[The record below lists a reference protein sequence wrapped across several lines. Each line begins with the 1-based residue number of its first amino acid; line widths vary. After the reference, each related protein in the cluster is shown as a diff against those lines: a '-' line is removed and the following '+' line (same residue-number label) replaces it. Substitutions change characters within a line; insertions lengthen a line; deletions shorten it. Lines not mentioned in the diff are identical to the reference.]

1 MPAYTTV
8 LLTGVTG
15 YIGSHTTIQLL
26 NRGYRVI
33 GTLRSSNR
41 IEEIRQTLAI
51 HTPYIDQLELQV
63 ADLSRSEDWP
73 PLVAQANAIMHIASP
88 VPLKRPKDENSV
100 IQPAMQGVEYIFQAA
115 QQAGVSRIILTSS
128 IAAACYGKERFKTFT
143 EEDWSD
149 PENKKDHSAYTR
161 SKTYAERLAWDF
173 AKESDGSIQLT
184 TILPGLVI
192 GPVLEKDYGVS
203 ATLIKRLMDGS
214 TPAMPKL
221 GIPMVDVRSV
231 AELHVL
237 ALEQEASIGHR
248 IFATDQFTY
257 LHEVAE
263 TLRIAFPDYR
273 IPKMRVPDWLLH
285 LAALFD
291 KELSQVKFEI
301 NAERRTDN
309 QKARELLAW
318 RPIPLER
325 SILDTAQSMI
335 HHGIV

>member
-1 MPAYTTV
+1 MPAYSTV
-8 LLTGVTG
+8 LLTGGTG
-15 YIGSHTTIQLL
+15 YIGSHTAIQLL

-33 GTLRSSNR
+33 GTLRSPNR
-41 IEEIRQTLAI
+41 IEEIRQTLAA
-51 HTPYIDQLELQV
+51 HTPHIDQLELRV
-63 ADLSRSEDWP
+63 ADLTRAEDWP
-73 PLVAQANAIMHIASP
+73 PLVAQAQAIMHIASP
-88 VPLKRPKDENSV
+88 VPLKKPKDENSV
-100 IQPAMQGVEYIFQAA
+100 IQPAMQGVEHIFQAA
-115 QQAGVSRIILTSS
+115 QQAGVTRIILTSS

-149 PENKKDHSAYTR
+149 PENKRDHSAYTR
-161 SKTYAERLAWDF
+161 SKTYAERLAWDHTNKSNG
-173 AKESDGSIQLT
+173 AIQLT

-203 ATLIKRLMDGS
+203 ATLVKRLLDGS

-231 AELHVL
+231 AELHIL
-237 ALEQEASIGHR
+237 ALEEQDSIGHR

-263 TLRIAFPDYR
+263 TLRLAFPDYR
-273 IPKMRVPDWLLH
+273 IPKIKVPDWLLH
-285 LAALFD
+285 LAAIFD
-291 KELSQVKFEI
+291 PELSQVKFEI

-309 QKARELLAW
+309 QKARNLLGW
-318 RPIPLER
+318 HPIPLER

-335 HHGIV
+335 DHGIV

>member
-1 MPAYTTV
+1 MSAHSTV

-15 YIGSHTTIQLL
+15 YIGSHTAIQLL

-33 GTLRSSNR
+33 GTLRSVKR
-41 IEEIRQTLAI
+41 KDAIRQTLGA
-51 HTPYIDQLELQV
+51 HTPNIDQLELAV
-63 ADLSRSEDWP
+63 ADLSRAEDWP
-73 PLVAQANAIMHIASP
+73 PLVAKVDSIFHIASP
-88 VPLKRPKDENSV
+88 VPLKRPKDENAV
-100 IQPAMQGVEYIFQAA
+100 IQPAMQGVEHIFRAA
-115 QQAGVSRIILTSS
+115 QQTNVSRIILTSS
-128 IAAACYGKERFKTFT
+128 IAAACYGKDRFKTFT

-149 PENKKDHSAYTR
+149 PENRKDHSAYTR
-161 SKTYAERLAWDF
+161 SKTYAERLAWEL
-173 AKESDGSIQLT
+173 ANQAEHNIQLT

-203 ATLIKRLMDGS
+203 ATLVKRLMDGS

-231 AELHVL
+231 AEMHIL
-237 ALEQEASIGHR
+237 ALENEASIGHR

-273 IPKMRVPDWLLH
+273 IPKLRVPDWILH
-285 LAALFD
+285 LAAIFD
-291 KELSQVKFEI
+291 SELSQVKFEI

-309 QKARELLAW
+309 QKARKLLGW
-318 RPIPLER
+318 HPIPLER